1 VSLGT
6 AHSAAV
12 GRGPCRVHGRLHHLT
27 RKALRSEQWCAEER
41 IAEPRADSCACLTE
55 WTRLTLKLLLKLLE
69 LLRHKLHD
77 VLKLLDLLRDD
88 LKQLL
93 KLLQHL
99 LLLQLEILNLL
110 KLLRHELQRLVRH
123 LLLPRGYA
131 KSLRAIRHRSR
142 RL

>member
-1 VSLGT
+1 MTST
-6 AHSAAV
+6 RTEAAAAV
-12 GRGPCRVHGRLHHLT
+12 RISAGL
-27 RKALRSEQWCAEER
+27 ALR
-41 IAEPRADSCACLTE
+41 
-55 WTRLTLKLLLKLLE
+55 TRNELLE